1 MNQRKL
7 IGDTPHSKTS
17 SLTPKQVRPM
27 PHEHIELAQTPNGEI
42 GPRCHTCGIRL
53 TFGEAMVVD
62 KHYHCWAHYVEVT
75 GADTATVQIQ
85 REKRFWR
92 EWRFKGLRCP
102 PCHEVVLFPAGQD
115 SHTVS
120 LNTIVLQNCGLLLGF
135 VLENGCSFHS
145 EVALQSDTNHFQTW
159 TMLEGL
165 FAKDLSILAS
175 IQQPTGKNHTSWKWL
190 TKIG

>member
-1 MNQRKL
+1 
-7 IGDTPHSKTS
+7 
-17 SLTPKQVRPM
+17 M

-62 KHYHCWAHYVEVT
+62 KHYYCWAHYVEVT

-102 PCHEVVLFPAGQD
+102 PCHEVVPFPAGQD

-145 EVALQSDTNHFQTW
+145 EVALQSDTNHFQIW

-165 FAKDLSILAS
+165 FAKDLSTLAS